1 MTVRVI
7 LTRSDGGEMVI
18 PMALSD
24 GAPRN
29 LPLINSVAAEVTDDE
44 LTALQAQGF
53 EVFPDERMFIPP
65 YPPKVRAAF
74 MFPTQESR
82 PETPGPM
89 EQMSETGVED
99 LLRLGYS
106 GAGVHIGIADTG
118 VDADH
123 PDLIGRLEKWGDFVE
138 RGNEEPK
145 DPNGHGTACCG
156 ISCGSGA
163 TVAKFHG
170 VAPKASFSMA
180 RVLEEDGGGYTSA
193 IIEGVTWLA
202 DQGCKII
209 NLSLGSTS
217 VMYTPMSKAVD
228 QLCERGITVCVA
240 AGNDGPLGRITSPAN
255 AYKCIAA
262 AACDQVG
269 RRADF
274 SSVGPAT
281 GKDEE
286 DVAKPDIMAWGEN
299 VVMARS
305 NHGKDEGIQVHDE
318 YQAMD
323 GTSFSSPFVA
333 GCAALYMQA
342 VGDLDGFKETIQQTA
357 VDSPDLTYDQEGPGR
372 IEIYEA
378 IAKELGVDSV
388 PQCSDPD
395 PDPPVTPPTPPV
407 DPDGQFTPGCGTTLA
422 AVALVLVAGFEIV
435 RHFMG

>member
-1 MTVRVI
+1 MRVI
-7 LTRSDGGEMVI
+7 LTRSDGGDVAF

-24 GAPRN
+24 GSTRN
-29 LPLINSVAAEVTDDE
+29 LPLINSVAAEITEDE
-44 LTALQAQGF
+44 ASALRAQGF
-53 EVFPDERMFIPP
+53 EVFPDERLFIPP

-89 EQMSETGVED
+89 EQMAASGVED
-99 LLRLGYS
+99 LLGLGYS
-106 GAGVHIGIADTG
+106 GVGVHIGIADTG

-123 PDLIGRLEKWGDFVE
+123 PDLVGRLEKWGDFVE

-163 TVAKFHG
+163 TVEKFHG
-170 VAPKASFSMA
+170 VAPKASFSVA

-193 IIEGVTWLA
+193 IIEGMTWLA
-202 DQGCKII
+202 DQGCDII

-217 VMYTPMSKAVD
+217 VMYTPMSRAVD

-255 AYKCIAA
+255 AYKCIAV
-262 AACDQVG
+262 AACDQTG

-305 NHGKDEGIQVHDE
+305 EHGKDEGIQVHDE

-342 VGDLDGFKETIQQTA
+342 VGKMDGFKEHIQETA

-378 IAKELGVDSV
+378 IAKGLGVDTV
-388 PQCSDPD
+388 PECSDPDPD
-395 PDPPVTPPTPPV
+395 PDPPVTPPTSPV
-407 DPDGQFTPGCGTTLA
+407 NPDGKPGCGTM
-422 AVALVLVAGFEIV
+422 LVAGALMFIVGVEIV
-435 RHFMG
+435 RYLLE